1 MSTLKLCRI
10 LDKVKPNGIG
20 QTKALRMLLYTQ
32 AEALHYLWI
41 DKGATTLAQ
50 YTFPSRIECV
60 HPRRGYMV
68 D

>member
-1 MSTLKLCRI
+1 MSILKLCRI

-20 QTKALRMLLYTQ
+20 QTKMIRMPLYTQ
-32 AEALHYLWI
+32 AEALHYLWV

-50 YTFPSRIECV
+50 YTFPSRVENV
-60 HPRRGYMV
+60 HPRLGYMV